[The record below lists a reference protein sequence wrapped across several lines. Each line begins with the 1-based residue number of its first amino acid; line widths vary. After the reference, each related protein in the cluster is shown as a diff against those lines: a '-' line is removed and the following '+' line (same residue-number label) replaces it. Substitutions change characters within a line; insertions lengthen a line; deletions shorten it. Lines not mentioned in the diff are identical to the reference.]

1 MKKTTKIISMIL
13 AVVMVFSVLPVF
25 ASANAIDKNVQKI
38 EDFIKNDNLAKI
50 VEYLVKNINAKKDDL
65 TGTVIRIVLIAMK
78 DNDSLKPFIGTQ
90 DVSKN
95 SEEANAKILV
105 DWINSV
111 LKDKT
116 SDINNNTVVKV
127 INLIPGV
134 TVDLSS
140 IDNVY
145 KTLALVDNFAVK
157 QVLNKLGDLKELNVS
172 AVKGKSVSKNGNLGV
187 IKAAIQFVEDNLPI
201 IQKFI
206 LGTLQFGNYKIS
218 IPFQDDIEISAM
230 LKDAVGPYVAAM
242 KELPL
247 LIKSFLYKAIDPEA
261 NAGKFEAG
269 ATKGDW
275 GNSAYKDHTA
285 DELLGAALIKV
296 IKGTDDVVSKDEA
309 NKATTLSFYDI
320 LAQYAPDLYSRFA
333 IDWLNKNLPELI
345 AKVSSVTDEI
355 KARFNQKIDPFTKD
369 TFKEIFDNAKKDGFL
384 SQINNLVVR
393 IAELVLTP
401 AANTELAL
409 VKGGNDKLNDNLL
422 KIARYTLPV
431 MANKTVSDKV
441 GYDFT
446 PFTKAAVAKMGLGDM
461 VVAILKPFMEGWF
474 SGSPAFSK
482 EAVASVK
489 NVRQLGA
496 YALYLTATNKD
507 WDWVKDI
514 DYDFTAIGQKILSG
528 KTVKDLD
535 DATAKDVIKSLAAGI
550 GIGALKHN
558 KDKIYFN
565 ENVDS
570 DWQKAAVQISNWALG
585 FIKGMPAVVAA
596 ADLMNANDYGPFYK
610 INVLLNELI
619 DFSFLNDVNTENFK
633 LDLETLLDDAV
644 MGNLFDCDVAGVIH
658 VFEKNNKEGNILNT
672 PVIPS
677 VIGALDRIITALFE
691 HNHESAKTSDG
702 KEYDKQSGYW
712 VPGPAYKL
720 GDVDND
726 GDITASD
733 ARLALRRAVDLETYP
748 VGSREFL
755 ACDVDKDNLVT
766 AADARVILRAAVG
779 LVTIA

>member
-25 ASANAIDKNVQKI
+25 ASANAINKDVTTI
-38 EDFIKNDNLAKI
+38 EKFISNGNLANV
-50 VEYLVKNINAKKDDL
+50 VEYLVKNINAKKGDL
-65 TGTVIRIVLIAMK
+65 TGTVLRLVYLFIDADDLTAELNKIQGGDVTKFSDAEAATVLLNWLDKNLPEWTK
-78 DNDSLKPFIGTQ
+78 DITSQSWYGPVSNLVKLLGITLDLK
-90 DVSKN
+90 S
-95 SEEANAKILV
+95 V
-105 DWINSV
+105 DGV
-111 LKDKT
+111 LKTVASLADVA
-116 SDINNNTVVKV
+116 NNKVFGRYVFDLGILNELNENAIKNTKRSKGDLNV
-127 INLIPGV
+127 IYDVLQFAQDNIGIIKKAVSGNLSLGIV
-134 TVDLSS
+134 SNYVDL
-140 IDNVY
+140 
-145 KTLALVDNFAVK
+145 
-157 QVLNKLGDLKELNVS
+157 G
-172 AVKGKSVSKNGNLGV
+172 
-187 IKAAIQFVEDNLPI
+187 
-201 IQKFI
+201 
-206 LGTLQFGNYKIS
+206 
-218 IPFQDDIEISAM
+218 DIEGAI
-230 LKDAVGPYVAAM
+230 KQ
-242 KELPL
+242 LPD
-247 LIKSFLYKAIDPEA
+247 LIKSFLYKLIDSEA
-261 NAGKFEAG
+261 KAGEFKKD

-275 GNSAYKDHTA
+275 GNSAYKDYTA
-285 DELLGAALIKV
+285 DQLLGAALIKA
-296 IKGTDDVVSKDEA
+296 IKGTDDVVSKAEA
-309 NKATTLSFYDI
+309 DKATSLSFYDI
-320 LAQYAPDLYSRFA
+320 LADYAPDLYSRFA
-333 IDWLNKNLPELI
+333 IDWLNENLQGLI
-345 AKVSSVTDEI
+345 EKISLTDEI
-355 KARFNQKIDPFTKD
+355 KNRFNQSIPAFTKD

-401 AANTELAL
+401 AANKELAL

-422 KIARYTLPV
+422 KIARYVLPA

-446 PFTKAAVAKMGLGDM
+446 PFTKDAVAKMQLGDM

-496 YALYLTATNKD
+496 YVLYLTATNKD

-535 DATAKDVIKSLAAGI
+535 DATAKDVIKSLAAGL
-550 GIGALKHN
+550 GIGALQHN
-558 KDKIYFN
+558 KDKIHFN
-565 ENVDS
+565 VAIDAS
-570 DWQKAAVQISNWALG
+570 DWEKAAVQISNWALG
-585 FIKGMPAVVAA
+585 FIKGMPAVVIA
-596 ADLMNANDYGPFYK
+596 ADLMNADDYGPFYK

-633 LDLETLLDDAV
+633 LDVETLLDDAV
-644 MGNLFDCDVAGVIH
+644 MGNLFDCDLAGVLH
-658 VFEKNNKEGNILNT
+658 VFEKNTKEGNILNT

-691 HNHESAKTSDG
+691 HTHESAKTSDG

-726 GDITASD
+726 GKITASD
-733 ARLALRRAVDLETYP
+733 ARLALRRAVNLETFEE
-748 VGSREFL
+748 GTREFL
-755 ACDVDKDNLVT
+755 ACDVTKDNKV
-766 AADARVILRAAVG
+766 AADDARVILRAAVG
-779 LVTIA
+779 LETIA